1 MPVLQVGGALCAYS
15 SHLVACADRARELNA
30 VKDAADVEERAQDDF
45 EYRVFDTPAAK
56 LLAALESFLAQD
68 LAQALA
74 ARTKYKDIRRELS
87 LNSKKV
93 QEMEANPVPTAAE
106 RLAKLKTQVEEG
118 GKQMEE
124 AREELMRLFM
134 AAEQQKPALQ
144 SSVHTYLQAQ
154 LKFHEACAQSTE
166 AALASLAS

>member
-1 MPVLQVGGALCAYS
+1 MTCP
-15 SHLVACADRARELNA
+15 DRARELNA

-56 LLAALESFLAQD
+56 LLAALESFLAED
-68 LAQALA
+68 LSQALM
-74 ARTKYKDIRRELS
+74 ARTKYKDIRREVS

-93 QEMEANPVPTAAE
+93 QEMEATPVPAAAE

-118 GKQMEE
+118 TDQLQE

-144 SSVHTYLQAQ
+144 SSVHSYLQAQ
-154 LKFHEACAQSTE
+154 LAFHQACAKSTE
-166 AALASLAS
+166 SALSGI